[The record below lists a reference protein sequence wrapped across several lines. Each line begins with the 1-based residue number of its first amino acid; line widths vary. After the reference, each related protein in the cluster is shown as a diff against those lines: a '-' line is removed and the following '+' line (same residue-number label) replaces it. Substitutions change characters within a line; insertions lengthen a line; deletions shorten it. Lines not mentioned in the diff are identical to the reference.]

1 MRERVRQVRRLDH
14 LLRHKRGSDVRRRL
28 RNLVLYV
35 GEESHPA
42 HRHQRKTPPSGEV
55 RHQLLLLPR
64 QVLRHRRI
72 TADRLVSENFIK
84 YIRILI

>member
-14 LLRHKRGSDVRRRL
+14 LLRHKRGADVRRRL
-28 RNLVLYV
+28 RHLVLYV

-42 HRHQRKTPPSGEV
+42 HRHQRQAPPGGEI

-72 TADRLVSENFIK
+72 AADRLV
-84 YIRILI
+84 L